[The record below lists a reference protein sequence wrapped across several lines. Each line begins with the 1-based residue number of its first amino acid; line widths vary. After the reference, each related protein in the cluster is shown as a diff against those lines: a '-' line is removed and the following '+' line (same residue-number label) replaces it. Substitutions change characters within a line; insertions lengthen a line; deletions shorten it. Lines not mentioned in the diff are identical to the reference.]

1 MILLNQHIHQL
12 SCLNICT
19 IVITKGCQI
28 YGFFGTVSALAEIWS
43 LTAVSIDRLQAII
56 NPLDAH
62 KRISKSQVK

>member
-1 MILLNQHIHQL
+1 MI
-12 SCLNICT
+12 
-19 IVITKGCQI
+19 ITKGCQI